1 MHTRRVLSAHGACSG
16 SLCTGNREGKRG
28 PVLFHLFQ
36 LEGNGGRQQRRNRSQ
51 RNHTR
56 TDAVGPAQGA
66 CRGNRSTKSAE
77 EPPPGPAEGPARACR
92 SVARS
97 SGSSA
102 KACRSWPRRTS
113 AEALL
118 ADSVL
123 MLESAPSSCT
133 VVCCWVTAICR
144 SSR

>member
-77 EPPPGPAEGPARACR
+77 EPKCTCQTHGTV
-92 SVARS
+92 SIYF
-97 SGSSA
+97 
-102 KACRSWPRRTS
+102 
-113 AEALL
+113 
-118 ADSVL
+118 
-123 MLESAPSSCT
+123 APSSPK
-133 VVCCWVTAICR
+133 ALR
-144 SSR
+144 SVDI

>member
-77 EPPPGPAEGPARACR
+77 EPSDGP
-92 SVARS
+92 
-97 SGSSA
+97 SGWSLRKPSNANWSREWDERPSA
-102 KACRSWPRRTS
+102 FCSWT
-113 AEALL
+113 
-118 ADSVL
+118 
-123 MLESAPSSCT
+123 T
-133 VVCCWVTAICR
+133 T
-144 SSR
+144 SSRGGEKMWCVPEL

>member
-77 EPPPGPAEGPARACR
+77 EPKCTCQTQSFTTTYGMPA
-92 SVARS
+92 S
-97 SGSSA
+97 SLNNELKTG
-102 KACRSWPRRTS
+102 
-113 AEALL
+113 
-118 ADSVL
+118 
-123 MLESAPSSCT
+123 
-133 VVCCWVTAICR
+133 VCLWWL
-144 SSR
+144 

>member
-77 EPPPGPAEGPARACR
+77 EPRTMRQSRGQQGIEQGLFLPLGTGMQLIVCTPVLL
-92 SVARS
+92 VAAQT
-97 SGSSA
+97 G
-102 KACRSWPRRTS
+102 
-113 AEALL
+113 
-118 ADSVL
+118 
-123 MLESAPSSCT
+123 
-133 VVCCWVTAICR
+133 
-144 SSR
+144 

>member
-77 EPPPGPAEGPARACR
+77 EPTSKYRNH
-92 SVARS
+92 VATCCKLVF
-97 SGSSA
+97 A
-102 KACRSWPRRTS
+102 KPR
-113 AEALL
+113 
-118 ADSVL
+118 
-123 MLESAPSSCT
+123 
-133 VVCCWVTAICR
+133 
-144 SSR
+144 

>member
-77 EPPPGPAEGPARACR
+77 EPTSKYRNQVVMRLPVGEFPAPWQGL
-92 SVARS
+92 
-97 SGSSA
+97 
-102 KACRSWPRRTS
+102 K
-113 AEALL
+113 LL
-118 ADSVL
+118 QSHSNMPVHIIFPTGMLLLVQQAD
-123 MLESAPSSCT
+123 
-133 VVCCWVTAICR
+133 
-144 SSR
+144 

>member
-77 EPPPGPAEGPARACR
+77 EPKKGTNWRRWWHMGNHLL
-92 SVARS
+92 SKS
-97 SGSSA
+97 
-102 KACRSWPRRTS
+102 SWPR
-113 AEALL
+113 
-118 ADSVL
+118 
-123 MLESAPSSCT
+123 
-133 VVCCWVTAICR
+133 
-144 SSR
+144 

>member
-77 EPPPGPAEGPARACR
+77 EP
-92 SVARS
+92 
-97 SGSSA
+97 
-102 KACRSWPRRTS
+102 K
-113 AEALL
+113 
-118 ADSVL
+118 DS
-123 MLESAPSSCT
+123 CQ
-133 VVCCWVTAICR
+133 IQ
-144 SSR
+144 SSRDQPFCCKIRSTNFFRDVIWG